1 MLRFQRKLN
10 FLEAISLQLAVTHAR
25 LMDVRDSLSLQT
37 SIWFHWESS
46 LTLIL
51 LRQLLIFLFFFS
63 ARKHHVLTLITN
75 PVIWPFFSFCSL
87 PVTLPIEVL
96 KMIWMRNTWS
106 PQNFPNP
113 FHLLLSFALIPLWYL
128 YWGQRDRK
136 GKGYLFISILILGKG
151 DWESKTVTPW
161 PPFCVWGCN
170 TWCMLCAW
178 S

>member
-1 MLRFQRKLN
+1 MVLTFSADEYL
-10 FLEAISLQLAVTHAR
+10 ISLGVLA
-25 LMDVRDSLSLQT
+25 DSNIAETAAHLS
-37 SIWFHWESS
+37 
-46 LTLIL
+46 
-51 LRQLLIFLFFFS
+51 FFFS

-96 KMIWMRNTWS
+96 KMIWTRKTWS
-106 PQNFPNP
+106 PPNTP
-113 FHLLLSFALIPLWYL
+113 FHLLLSFALIPFWCL
-128 YWGQRDRK
+128 YWGQK
-136 GKGYLFISILILGKG
+136 GKEGKGYLFISILILGKG

-170 TWCMLCAW
+170 TQCMLCGW